1 MQHSQALSRPESS
14 GHIPVQVDN
23 RMRAWY
29 MPNMSL
35 GLLYNCTLGDIR
47 PDYPVALVANHNH
60 DGADFMEVI
69 PTENQVPAQRE
80 QVSCGSQ
87 ASPPLDVPIMPVLG
101 LAAQLKADRTHTGPS

>member
-1 MQHSQALSRPESS
+1 M
-14 GHIPVQVDN
+14 QVDN

-47 PDYPVALVANHNH
+47 PDCPVALVSNHNH

-80 QVSCGSQ
+80 QVRFPI
-87 ASPPLDVPIMPVLG
+87 SP
-101 LAAQLKADRTHTGPS
+101 

>member
-1 MQHSQALSRPESS
+1 
-14 GHIPVQVDN
+14 
-23 RMRAWY
+23 MRAWY

-47 PDYPVALVANHNH
+47 PDYPVALVANHNR

-80 QVSCGSQ
+80 QVSIYAMASDAMRACPGFQSLKQSMLVIGS
-87 ASPPLDVPIMPVLG
+87 
-101 LAAQLKADRTHTGPS
+101 